1 MRFTTTKSSKRFLEV
16 PEVQLIKKKKKKKK
30 VPEDLVR
37 ANEGRKVSSAFA
49 DFAIESLAKQSFCK

>member
-16 PEVQLIKKKKKKKK
+16 PEVLLIKKKKKK

-37 ANEGRKVSSAFA
+37 ANEGRKASSAFA

>member
-16 PEVQLIKKKKKKKK
+16 PEVQLIKKKK

-37 ANEGRKVSSAFA
+37 ANEGRKASSAFA

>member
-1 MRFTTTKSSKRFLEV
+1 MKYQKFNLS
-16 PEVQLIKKKKKKKK
+16 KKKKKKKK

-37 ANEGRKVSSAFA
+37 ANEGRKASSAFA

>member
-16 PEVQLIKKKKKKKK
+16 PEVQLIKKKKK

-37 ANEGRKVSSAFA
+37 ANEGRKASSAFA

>member
-16 PEVQLIKKKKKKKK
+16 PEVQLIKKKKK